1 MKTEKEIREQIQLR
15 LNKYNARE
23 FTYIEIVYELQE
35 FCKELQTEAL
45 SQNDLSG
52 RSELLVNFLTW
63 YVHNS
68 DYGKI
73 HEPIKAIVDDFIKL
87 TNSH

>member
-1 MKTEKEIREQIQLR
+1 MEELELYLR
-15 LNKYNARE
+15 KKIDELNKMAVFDIATE
-23 FTYIEIVYELQE
+23 TLKIWLDDYEP
-35 FCKELQTEAL
+35 AL
-45 SQNDLSG
+45 SQHDVSG
-52 RSELLVNFLTW
+52 QSELLVNFLTW